1 MLPDLLF
8 NRAAIG
14 HPLLARL
21 QVNPLFMM
29 RDSGLFHMVR
39 FYSDG
44 VFKAFWRD
52 ALEKDPTLPE
62 TKRFAEKHK
71 AQFPII
77 QELAMK
83 E

>member
-1 MLPDLLF
+1 
-8 NRAAIG
+8 
-14 HPLLARL
+14 
-21 QVNPLFMM
+21 MM

-52 ALEKDPTLPE
+52 ALNKDPLLSQ
-62 TKRFAEKHK
+62 TKKFADKHK
-71 AQFPII
+71 AQCEMIEEI
-77 QELAMK
+77 AVK